1 MRMDEP
7 VFEDPGPPVRTPVS
21 RARRA
26 LSVAIV
32 LTLVVSMMALAFVS
46 GRGVVTVPPPDGP
59 SATVAAVA
67 TDTSRI
73 AIIDAGGGLATT
85 DALGGSVVRY
95 GEPGFRFS
103 FPTWSPDGT
112 RFAVIREGPDD
123 TAIDVFT
130 PPAGLGTAA
139 APAVVYRSGD
149 RPPFYVY
156 WSPDG
161 RSLTFLTTEPN
172 GLALRVAPA
181 DASTEAVVIREG
193 SPMYWA
199 WADAS
204 RLLVHSG
211 GDGPAGFFGE
221 VRPDGVATEPAAIVT
236 GGFRVPAISSD
247 GLFRAFVAPGE
258 RTPQRVVVESRDR
271 TTSHAVDVFGV
282 AAIAFGLGSDE
293 LAFVAQ
299 AGPGPE
305 TVVPIGPLRLLD
317 AASGK
322 VRTLLGG
329 TVIGFFWSPDGKTI
343 AALEVP
349 AASDDKIAS
358 LGRGTLISSSAARE
372 VAADGRRLRFTFV
385 DVGSGT
391 IRSHWG
397 FTVSQVF
404 VDQLL
409 PYFDQYALSH
419 RMWSPDSAK
428 IAIPVV
434 ADGTDQVMVVPADG
448 AGARKIADGVV
459 GFWSP

>member
-1 MRMDEP
+1 
-7 VFEDPGPPVRTPVS
+7 
-21 RARRA
+21 
-26 LSVAIV
+26 
-32 LTLVVSMMALAFVS
+32 
-46 GRGVVTVPPPDGP
+46 
-59 SATVAAVA
+59 
-67 TDTSRI
+67 
-73 AIIDAGGGLATT
+73 
-85 DALGGSVVRY
+85 
-95 GEPGFRFS
+95 
-103 FPTWSPDGT
+103 
-112 RFAVIREGPDD
+112 
-123 TAIDVFT
+123 
-130 PPAGLGTAA
+130 
-139 APAVVYRSGD
+139 
-149 RPPFYVY
+149 
-156 WSPDG
+156 
-161 RSLTFLTTEPN
+161 
-172 GLALRVAPA
+172 
-181 DASTEAVVIREG
+181 
-193 SPMYWA
+193 MYWA

-221 VRPDGVATEPAAIVT
+221 VRPDGVATEPDAIVT

-349 AASDDKIAS
+349 AAGDDKIAS